1 VLPPH
6 EFIFELA
13 LPDQPDSKVIVAEL
27 AVAVLGY
34 VGYAPETIAEMSAK
48 MRDAVA
54 GAAARGPNG
63 CHVAFRV
70 HAGELRI
77 EVTSGGTAAW
87 QTARPLP

>member
-1 VLPPH
+1 VPPD
-6 EFIFELA
+6 EFVFELA
-13 LPDQPDSKVIVAEL
+13 LPDQPDSRAIVADL
-27 AVAVLGY
+27 AAAVLGY
-34 VGYAPETIAEMSAK
+34 VGYAPDAIADVTAK

-70 HAGELRI
+70 HDGELRI
-77 EVTSGGTAAW
+77 AVSSDGAAAW